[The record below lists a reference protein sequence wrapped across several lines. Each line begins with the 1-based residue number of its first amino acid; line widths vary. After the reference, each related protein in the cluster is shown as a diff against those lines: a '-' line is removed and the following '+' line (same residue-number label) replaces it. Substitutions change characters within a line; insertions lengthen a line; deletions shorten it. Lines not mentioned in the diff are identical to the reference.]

1 METVLSFYIRQLAC
15 FKGYHF
21 IGSLEREGVALRL
34 LSYQRGLYL
43 MLICCKILT
52 LNKLQ
57 GNLLMDMFPSPEI
70 HCKYTH
76 ISG

>member
-1 METVLSFYIRQLAC
+1 METVLSFYIRHLTS

-21 IGSLEREGVALRL
+21 AGSLEREGVTLRL
-34 LSYQRGLYL
+34 LSYQRGVYL

-52 LNKLQ
+52 INKLQ
-57 GNLLMDMFPSPEI
+57 WNLLTDRFPSPEV
-70 HCKYTH
+70 HCKYAH

>member
-1 METVLSFYIRQLAC
+1 METVLSFYIRQLTC

-21 IGSLEREGVALRL
+21 NGSLEREGVALRL
-34 LSYQRGLYL
+34 LSYQRRVYL
-43 MLICCKILT
+43 MLIHCKILT
-52 LNKLQ
+52 INELQ
-57 GNLLMDMFPSPEI
+57 WNLFMDMFPSPEV